1 VVGLVAKGSTATRGV
16 APGAAATAVA
26 GSWLAALLDWD
37 FVCELWAVSS
47 GFEMQPPVSF
57 LLAWCL
63 VESVCFCDLD
73 QDERSCC
80 LAGTV

>member
-1 VVGLVAKGSTATRGV
+1 VAKGSTATRGV

-37 FVCELWAVSS
+37 FGCELWAVSS

-57 LLAWCL
+57 LL
-63 VESVCFCDLD
+63 VSVIWTRTNAPVVWL
-73 QDERSCC
+73 ERF
-80 LAGTV
+80 